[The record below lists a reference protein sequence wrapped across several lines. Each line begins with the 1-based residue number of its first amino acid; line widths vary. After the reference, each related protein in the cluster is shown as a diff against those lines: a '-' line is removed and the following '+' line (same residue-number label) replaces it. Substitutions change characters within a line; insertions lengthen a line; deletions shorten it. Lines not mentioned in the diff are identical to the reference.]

1 MVKVYFPRERPI
13 KVHQLRVKPCPQ
25 DFPAG
30 YYWYGTKCKGPGRPP
45 RWVERMLSEPEQTSQ
60 TDCLAL
66 TPVTDEDT
74 SLTPVPDSGSSDGR
88 RPTVDVQLPD
98 VNLQKAPKE
107 LPNESASSLPSEMSM
122 DLPPED

>member
-1 MVKVYFPRERPI
+1 
-13 KVHQLRVKPCPQ
+13 
-25 DFPAG
+25 
-30 YYWYGTKCKGPGRPP
+30 
-45 RWVERMLSEPEQTSQ
+45 MLSEPEQTSQ